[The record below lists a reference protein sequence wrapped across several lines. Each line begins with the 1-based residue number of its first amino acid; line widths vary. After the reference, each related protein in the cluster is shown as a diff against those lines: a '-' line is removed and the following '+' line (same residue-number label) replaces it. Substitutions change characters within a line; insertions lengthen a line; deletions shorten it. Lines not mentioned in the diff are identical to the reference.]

1 LLDSIRE
8 LFEFT
13 FPLLERL
20 PIIRALL
27 GIILVFFLPGFT
39 WTLVFFK
46 QIKIIERIVLSFGL
60 SIAMV
65 TLSLVSLNYVVGI
78 KITGVNSVLII
89 IVITIV
95 PVAIYYLN
103 KLIRQH
109 R

>member
-1 LLDSIRE
+1 MLDSIRE